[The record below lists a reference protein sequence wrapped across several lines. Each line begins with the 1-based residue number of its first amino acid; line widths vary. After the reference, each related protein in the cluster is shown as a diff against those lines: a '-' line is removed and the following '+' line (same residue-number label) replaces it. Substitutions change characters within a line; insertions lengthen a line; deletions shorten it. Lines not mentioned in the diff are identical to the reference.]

1 MYGRNEII
9 LLLYS
14 IISILT
20 FRTQSSNSTTI
31 LIRESQLFIKLTKAL
46 WSAFSMSTPFI
57 DSIMSPT
64 TSRKMLVIVF
74 YSRIGTYMRNQLI
87 LPSLIPALYAGPS

>member
-1 MYGRNEII
+1 MYIHP
-9 LLLYS
+9 
-14 IISILT
+14 ILT

-31 LIRESQLFIKLTKAL
+31 LIRESQLFIKFTNAL

-57 DSIMSPT
+57 DSITSPT
-64 TSRKMLVIVF
+64 TSRKMLVIIFGNSKLMKSRF
-74 YSRIGTYMRNQLI
+74 Y